1 MRLRVGHAQC
11 KDRRVITVFALSL
24 AASTSLTLED
34 AWTQARTRSTRL
46 RAADADVAAAEA
58 DADVAARWLPDP
70 QLQIS
75 GSTDAPTTQEG
86 ENNLEAEVQQALRWP
101 MESWARQSGSQALVR
116 AAQQERGLS
125 EVVAW
130 RELAGAYVGLVAA
143 AEELALRRSLLNVAT
158 KVNAGAEARAIAGES
173 AAIEASFAA
182 VDVAAAEAA
191 VAVAEAEA
199 GRARA
204 RLCAELGDVACP
216 DYAVV
221 WPVFAIPAVAD
232 DAVADAVELR
242 SDVRAAVERAAAADA
257 LRDAAGWERLP
268 APTIGVVAMG
278 ERSELDVAD
287 GKLIDDDTLLGLRLS
302 IPLPIFSLGQG
313 SVAAAQAAQAR
324 RKAELD
330 AVRLQALHATR
341 AAVLS
346 WQAAVRAR
354 TSWQKVEPRFEESL
368 RWLADGYLG
377 GVVDLNTQLAGR
389 DRIARARVDAIGA
402 RRAEAIAAADVLAAL
417 GTLPNSGAP

>member
-1 MRLRVGHAQC
+1 
-11 KDRRVITVFALSL
+11 VIVLFALSL
-24 AASTSLTLED
+24 AAAPSLTLDE

-46 RAADADVAAAEA
+46 RAADADVAAADA
-58 DADVAARWLPDP
+58 DAAVAARWLPDP
-70 QLQIS
+70 QLQLS
-75 GSTDAPTTQEG
+75 GSTDALTTQEG
-86 ENNLEAEVQQALRWP
+86 ENNVEAEVQQTLRWP
-101 MESWARQSGSQALVR
+101 MESWARQSGSQSLVR
-116 AAQQERGLS
+116 AAQQDRALT

-143 AEELALRRSLLNVAT
+143 SEELAVRRSLLELAT
-158 KVNAGAEARAIAGES
+158 RVNAGAEARATAAES
-173 AAIEASFAA
+173 AAIDASFAA
-182 VDVAAAEAA
+182 VDVAAAESA
-191 VAVAEAEA
+191 VAAADAEA

-216 DYAVV
+216 DYAVT
-221 WPVFAIPAVAD
+221 WPVLMVPTVAA

-268 APTIGVVAMG
+268 APTFGFVAVA

-287 GKLIDDDTLLGLRLS
+287 GKITDDDALLGLRLS
-302 IPLPIFSLGQG
+302 IPLPLFSLGQG
-313 SVAAAQAAQAR
+313 SLAATQAQRAR
-324 RKAELD
+324 RAAELD

-341 AAVLS
+341 SSILS

-354 TSWQKVEPRFEESL
+354 TSWQKIEPLFEESL
-368 RWLADGYLG
+368 RWLADGYLA
-377 GVVDLNTQLAGR
+377 GVVDLNAQLAGR

-402 RRAEAIAAADVLAAL
+402 RRAEAIAAADLLAAL
-417 GTLPNSGAP
+417 GTLPSSGAP